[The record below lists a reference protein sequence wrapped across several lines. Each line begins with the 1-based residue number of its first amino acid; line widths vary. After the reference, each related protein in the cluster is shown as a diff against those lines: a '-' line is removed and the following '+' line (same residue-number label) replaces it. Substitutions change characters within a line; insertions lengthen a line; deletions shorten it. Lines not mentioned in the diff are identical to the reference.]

1 MRSRHRV
8 ASVAMAAAVAILT
21 FSGCSEYQK
30 LRKGV
35 DQLSH
40 SDGAG
45 PTLTN
50 EQEVQLIDSLRSR
63 ASFETARDQLTN
75 TAKAMADQI
84 IAAVPGQTWQFSTD
98 EYARDAYKDGSQC
111 DKLTGD
117 IALRP
122 KAKPIAFGAPFTTD
136 GFTAAANI
144 VRGEAAKVGA
154 TGQSSL
160 FNEPSKR
167 EYDVQGNGYEFR
179 ILQMDRAIL
188 DITGDCHLLQ
198 KVIDMPPG
206 QMPPEPPVLP
216 TDTATPTP

>member
-1 MRSRHRV
+1 M
-8 ASVAMAAAVAILT
+8 
-21 FSGCSEYQK
+21 
-30 LRKGV
+30 
-35 DQLSH
+35 
-40 SDGAG
+40 
-45 PTLTN
+45 PT
-50 EQEVQLIDSLRSR
+50 R
-63 ASFETARDQLTN
+63 
-75 TAKAMADQI
+75 
-84 IAAVPGQTWQFSTD
+84 TD
-98 EYARDAYKDGSQC
+98 
-111 DKLTGD
+111 
-117 IALRP
+117 
-122 KAKPIAFGAPFTTD
+122 
-136 GFTAAANI
+136 AANI